1 MLVVIVAES
10 DWSGDASMKK
20 YYNDTLHPHIT
31 DIAYLDK
38 SPTEKTD
45 LLDIV
50 KKLVMKYSMFFR
62 CDSISRI
69 GI

>member
-1 MLVVIVAES
+1 MAES

-62 CDSISRI
+62 FGRRQISTVY
-69 GI
+69 